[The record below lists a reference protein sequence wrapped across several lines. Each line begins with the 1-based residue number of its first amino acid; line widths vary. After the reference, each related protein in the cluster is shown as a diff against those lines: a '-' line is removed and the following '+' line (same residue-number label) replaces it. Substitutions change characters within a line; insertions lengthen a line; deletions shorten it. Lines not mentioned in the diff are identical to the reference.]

1 MFRLLL
7 IDDSPDDRSLIIRE
21 LRREFPDLQVEEVI
35 EAQHFNCAL
44 NIGNFDI
51 AIIDYCLRWN
61 DGLTVLDE
69 LKSHYPNCPVI
80 MFTNS
85 GNEEIAVEAMKAGL
99 DDYITKSTK
108 HYARLPMVV
117 QASLK
122 RNQDKI
128 THKQTKAALW
138 ESQERFR
145 LLVESVKDYAIFT
158 LDSNGYITSWNSG
171 AASILGYQEAKI
183 IGQHGSCIFT
193 PQDIRNG
200 EDKKELQTAV
210 AEGKAEDERW
220 HVRANGA
227 CFWASGIVTPLRD
240 EAGNLLGFTKIMR
253 DMTERKQAEA
263 ERLSLIE
270 QLAASA
276 SRLEAVVQQM
286 PVGVAISEA
295 PSGKLLLHND
305 EAVRVLHHPLLPSD
319 SVKDYAQYGAFHPDG
334 QPYKPEEYPIAR
346 STNSG
351 EVVKAE
357 DMIYRRGDGTETY
370 LSVNSAPIIDNGR
383 IVAAVSTFYDIYDR
397 QQAEIVLRSNEERLR
412 LALEAAHM
420 TIWDWNSQTNQITWS
435 NNYELLFGF
444 APGSFAGTFEAVLSC
459 IHPEDRKLVA
469 SAVTRSLKQRADY
482 ESEFRIVCPN
492 GSIRWLAAKG
502 QFFYDETGTTEVRM
516 MGVIMDITERKQAA
530 EQIRVSQQETVELK
544 KLNQLK
550 DDFLSTVS
558 HELRT
563 PMTSIKT
570 AVSMLELV
578 LKQAGVLN
586 AEPNRVA
593 QYLQIL
599 RKECDREISLIND
612 LLALS
617 SLEAEDKLLCL
628 SALDLSTWISPIVE
642 SFAERTRSQQQS
654 LEIDIPPDLPKL
666 TTDESNLERILTE
679 LLDNACKY
687 TPASER
693 IVVTAKAEID
703 SLQLQVSNSGVEIP
717 ASERS
722 RIFDKF
728 YRIPNNDPWKH
739 GGTGVGL
746 ALVKKLVKRLE
757 GTIQATA
764 SFGWT
769 SLIVEL
775 PLTPTH

>member
-35 EAQHFNCAL
+35 EAQHFNCVL
-44 NIGNFDI
+44 NTGNFDI
-51 AIIDYCLRWN
+51 AIIDYCLRWT

-69 LKSHYPNCPVI
+69 LKSRYPNCPVI
-80 MFTNS
+80 IFTNS

-99 DDYITKSTK
+99 DDYITKSAK

-128 THKQTKAALW
+128 RHKQTKAALW
-138 ESQERFR
+138 DQERFR

-158 LDSNGYITSWNSG
+158 LDSDGYITSWNSG
-171 AASILGYQEAKI
+171 AANILGYQEAEI

-193 PQDIRNG
+193 PEDRRNG
-200 EDKKELQTAV
+200 EDKKELQTAL
-210 AEGKAEDERW
+210 ASGSGEDERW
-220 HVRANGA
+220 HLRQNGA
-227 CFWASGIVTPLRD
+227 RFWASGIVTPLRD

-516 MGVIMDITERKQAA
+516 MGVIMDITERKQAD

>member
-7 IDDSPDDRSLIIRE
+7 IDDSPDDRALIMRE
-21 LRREFPDLQVEEVI
+21 LRREFPGLQVEEVI
-35 EAQHFNCAL
+35 EAQRFNYVL
-44 NIGNFDI
+44 NTGNFDI
-51 AIIDYCLRWN
+51 AIIDYCLRWT

-69 LKSHYPNCPVI
+69 LKSRYPNCPVI

-99 DDYITKSTK
+99 DDYITKSAR

-122 RNQDKI
+122 RNQDKMR
-128 THKQTKAALW
+128 HKQTKAALW

-158 LDSNGYITSWNSG
+158 LDSNGYITSWNPG
-171 AASILGYQEAKI
+171 AVGILGYQEAEI
-183 IGQHGSCIFT
+183 IGQHGSCLFT
-193 PQDIRNG
+193 PEDRRKG

-210 AEGKAEDERW
+210 AEGRAEDERW
-220 HVRANGA
+220 HLRKNGER
-227 CFWASGIVTPLRD
+227 FWASGIVTPLRD
-240 EAGNLLGFTKIMR
+240 KAGNLVGFSKIMR
-253 DMTERKQAEA
+253 DMTKRKQAEA
-263 ERLSLIE
+263 ERDRSIE

-276 SRLEAVVQQM
+276 SRLEAIVQQM
-286 PVGVAISEA
+286 PDGVAIAEV
-295 PSGKLLLHND
+295 PFGKLQLHNE
-305 EAVRVLHHPLLPSD
+305 EALRILRLPLLPSD
-319 SVKDYAQYGAFHPDG
+319 SVKDYAQYGACHPDG

-346 STNSG
+346 SINSG

-357 DMIYRRGDGTETY
+357 DMSYRRGDGSETY

-383 IVAAVSTFYDIYDR
+383 IVAAVSTFYDIYER
-397 QQAEIVLRSNEERLR
+397 KQAEIALRSSEERLR

-420 TIWDWNSQTNQITWS
+420 TVWDWNSQTNSITWS
-435 NNYELLFGF
+435 DNYEQLFGF
-444 APGSFAGTFEAVLSC
+444 APGTFAGTFEAVLNC

-469 SAVTRSLKQRADY
+469 SAVTRSLKQRVDY
-482 ESEFRIVCPN
+482 ESEFRIVCPDR
-492 GSIRWLAAKG
+492 SIRWLAAKG

-530 EQIRVSQQETVELK
+530 EQVRVSQQETAELK
-544 KLNQLK
+544 RLNSLK

-563 PMTSIKT
+563 PMTSIKMAIST
-570 AVSMLELV
+570 LETV

-586 AEPNRVA
+586 AEPNRIA

-599 RKECDREISLIND
+599 RNECDREISLIND
-612 LLALS
+612 LLDLS
-617 SLEAEDKLLCL
+617 NLEAGDKLLCL

-642 SFAERTRSQQQS
+642 SFTQRTRTQQQS
-654 LEIDIPPDLPKL
+654 LEIDIASDLPTL
-666 TTDESNLERILTE
+666 ITDESNLERILTE
-679 LLDNACKY
+679 LLHNACKY
-687 TPASER
+687 TPASEQ
-693 IVVTAKAEID
+693 ILVTAKADID
-703 SLQLQVSNSGVEIP
+703 SLRLQVSNSGVEIP

-728 YRIPNNDPWKH
+728 YRIPSNDPWKH
-739 GGTGVGL
+739 GGTGLGL
-746 ALVKKLVKRLE
+746 ALVKKLVEHLE

-769 SLIVEL
+769 SFIVEL
-775 PLTPTH
+775 PFTPTH

>member
-35 EAQHFNCAL
+35 EAQHFNCVL
-44 NIGNFDI
+44 NTGNFDI
-51 AIIDYCLRWN
+51 AIIDYCLRWT

-69 LKSHYPNCPVI
+69 LKSRYPNCPVI
-80 MFTNS
+80 IFTNS

-99 DDYITKSTK
+99 DDYITKSAK

-128 THKQTKAALW
+128 RHKQTKAALW

-145 LLVESVKDYAIFT
+145 LLVESVRDYAIFT

-171 AASILGYQEAKI
+171 AENILGYQEAKI

-193 PQDIRNG
+193 PEDIRNG

-253 DMTERKQAEA
+253 DMTERKQAE
-263 ERLSLIE
+263 
-270 QLAASA
+270 
-276 SRLEAVVQQM
+276 
-286 PVGVAISEA
+286 
-295 PSGKLLLHND
+295 
-305 EAVRVLHHPLLPSD
+305 
-319 SVKDYAQYGAFHPDG
+319 
-334 QPYKPEEYPIAR
+334 IA
-346 STNSG
+346 
-351 EVVKAE
+351 
-357 DMIYRRGDGTETY
+357 
-370 LSVNSAPIIDNGR
+370 
-383 IVAAVSTFYDIYDR
+383 
-397 QQAEIVLRSNEERLR
+397 LRSNEERLR

-469 SAVTRSLKQRADY
+469 LAVTRSLKQRVDY
-482 ESEFRIVCPN
+482 ESEFRIVCPDR
-492 GSIRWLAAKG
+492 SIHWLAAKG

-516 MGVIMDITERKQAA
+516 MGVIMDITERKQTA
-530 EQIRVSQQETVELK
+530 EQIRVSQQETAELK
-544 KLNQLK
+544 RLNQLK

-563 PMTSIKT
+563 PMTSIKMAIST
-570 AVSMLELV
+570 LEVV

-599 RKECDREISLIND
+599 RNECDREISLIND
-612 LLALS
+612 LLDLS
-617 SLEAEDKLLCL
+617 SLEAGDKLLCL

-642 SFAERTRSQQQS
+642 SFTQRTRSQQQS
-654 LEIDIPPDLPKL
+654 LEVDIPNDLPTL
-666 TTDESNLERILTE
+666 ITDESNLERILTE
-679 LLDNACKY
+679 LLHNACKY
-687 TPASER
+687 TPASEQ
-693 IVVTAKAEID
+693 ILVTAKADID
-703 SLQLQVSNSGVEIP
+703 SVRLQVSNSGVEIP

-739 GGTGVGL
+739 GGTGLGL
-746 ALVKKLVKRLE
+746 ALVKKLVERLQ

-769 SLIVEL
+769 SFIVEL
-775 PLTPTH
+775 PFTPTH

>member
-7 IDDSPDDRSLIIRE
+7 IDNSPDDRSLIIRE

-35 EAQHFNCAL
+35 EAQHFNCVL
-44 NIGNFDI
+44 NTGNFDI
-51 AIIDYCLRWN
+51 AIIDYCLRWT

-69 LKSHYPNCPVI
+69 LKSRYPNCPVI
-80 MFTNS
+80 IFTNS

-99 DDYITKSTK
+99 DDYITKSAK

-128 THKQTKAALW
+128 RHKQTKAALW

-145 LLVESVKDYAIFT
+145 LLVESVRDYAIFT

-171 AASILGYQEAKI
+171 AENILGYQEAKI

-193 PQDIRNG
+193 PEDIRNG

-253 DMTERKQAEA
+253 DMTERKQAE
-263 ERLSLIE
+263 
-270 QLAASA
+270 
-276 SRLEAVVQQM
+276 
-286 PVGVAISEA
+286 
-295 PSGKLLLHND
+295 
-305 EAVRVLHHPLLPSD
+305 
-319 SVKDYAQYGAFHPDG
+319 
-334 QPYKPEEYPIAR
+334 IA
-346 STNSG
+346 
-351 EVVKAE
+351 
-357 DMIYRRGDGTETY
+357 
-370 LSVNSAPIIDNGR
+370 
-383 IVAAVSTFYDIYDR
+383 
-397 QQAEIVLRSNEERLR
+397 LRSNEERLR

-469 SAVTRSLKQRADY
+469 LAVTRSLKQRVDY
-482 ESEFRIVCPN
+482 ESEFRIVCPDR
-492 GSIRWLAAKG
+492 SIHWLAAKG

-516 MGVIMDITERKQAA
+516 MGVIMDITESKQAA
-530 EQIRVSQQETVELK
+530 EQIRVSQQETAELK
-544 KLNQLK
+544 RLNQLK

-563 PMTSIKT
+563 PMTSIKMAIST
-570 AVSMLELV
+570 LEVV

-599 RKECDREISLIND
+599 RNECDREISLIND
-612 LLALS
+612 LLDLS
-617 SLEAEDKLLCL
+617 SLEAGDKLLCL

-642 SFAERTRSQQQS
+642 SFTQRTRSQQQS
-654 LEIDIPPDLPKL
+654 LEVDIPNDLPTL
-666 TTDESNLERILTE
+666 ITDESNLERILTE
-679 LLDNACKY
+679 LLHNACKY
-687 TPASER
+687 TPASEQ
-693 IVVTAKAEID
+693 ILVTAKADID
-703 SLQLQVSNSGVEIP
+703 SVRLQVSNSGVEIP

-739 GGTGVGL
+739 GGTGLGL
-746 ALVKKLVKRLE
+746 ALVKKLVERLQ

-769 SLIVEL
+769 SFIVEL
-775 PLTPTH
+775 PFTPTH

>member
-21 LRREFPDLQVEEVI
+21 LGREFPDLQVEEVI
-35 EAQHFNCAL
+35 EAQHFNCVL
-44 NIGNFDI
+44 NTGNFDI
-51 AIIDYCLRWN
+51 AIIDYCLRWT

-69 LKSHYPNCPVI
+69 LKSRYPNCPVI

-99 DDYITKSTK
+99 DDYITKSAT

-128 THKQTKAALW
+128 RHKQTKAALW

-171 AASILGYQEAKI
+171 AENILGYQEAKI

-193 PQDIRNG
+193 PEDIRNG

-253 DMTERKQAEA
+253 DMTERKQAE
-263 ERLSLIE
+263 
-270 QLAASA
+270 
-276 SRLEAVVQQM
+276 
-286 PVGVAISEA
+286 
-295 PSGKLLLHND
+295 
-305 EAVRVLHHPLLPSD
+305 
-319 SVKDYAQYGAFHPDG
+319 
-334 QPYKPEEYPIAR
+334 IA
-346 STNSG
+346 
-351 EVVKAE
+351 
-357 DMIYRRGDGTETY
+357 
-370 LSVNSAPIIDNGR
+370 
-383 IVAAVSTFYDIYDR
+383 
-397 QQAEIVLRSNEERLR
+397 LRSNEERLR

-469 SAVTRSLKQRADY
+469 LAVTRSLKQRVDY
-482 ESEFRIVCPN
+482 ESEFRIVCPDR
-492 GSIRWLAAKG
+492 SIHWLAAKG

-516 MGVIMDITERKQAA
+516 MGVIMDITESKQAA
-530 EQIRVSQQETVELK
+530 EQIRVSQQETAELK
-544 KLNQLK
+544 RLNQLK

-563 PMTSIKT
+563 PMTSIKMAIST
-570 AVSMLELV
+570 LEVV

-599 RKECDREISLIND
+599 RNECDREISLIND
-612 LLALS
+612 LLDLS
-617 SLEAEDKLLCL
+617 SLEAGDKLLCL

-642 SFAERTRSQQQS
+642 SFTQRTRSQQQS
-654 LEIDIPPDLPKL
+654 LEVDIPNDLPTL
-666 TTDESNLERILTE
+666 ITDESNLERILTE
-679 LLDNACKY
+679 LLHNACKY
-687 TPASER
+687 TPASEQ
-693 IVVTAKAEID
+693 ILVTAKADID
-703 SLQLQVSNSGVEIP
+703 SVRLQVSNSGVEIP

-739 GGTGVGL
+739 GGTGLGL
-746 ALVKKLVKRLE
+746 ALVKKLVERLQ

-769 SLIVEL
+769 SFIVEL
-775 PLTPTH
+775 PFTPTH

>member
-7 IDDSPDDRSLIIRE
+7 IDNSPDDRSLIIRE

-35 EAQHFNCAL
+35 EAQHFNCVL
-44 NIGNFDI
+44 NTGNFDI
-51 AIIDYCLRWN
+51 AIIDYCLRWT

-69 LKSHYPNCPVI
+69 LKSRYPNCPVI
-80 MFTNS
+80 IFTNS

-99 DDYITKSTK
+99 DDYITKSAK

-128 THKQTKAALW
+128 RHKQTKAALW

-145 LLVESVKDYAIFT
+145 LLVESVRDYAIFT

-171 AASILGYQEAKI
+171 AENILGYQEAKI

-193 PQDIRNG
+193 PEDIRNG

-253 DMTERKQAEA
+253 DMTER
-263 ERLSLIE
+263 
-270 QLAASA
+270 
-276 SRLEAVVQQM
+276 
-286 PVGVAISEA
+286 
-295 PSGKLLLHND
+295 
-305 EAVRVLHHPLLPSD
+305 
-319 SVKDYAQYGAFHPDG
+319 
-334 QPYKPEEYPIAR
+334 
-346 STNSG
+346 
-351 EVVKAE
+351 
-357 DMIYRRGDGTETY
+357 
-370 LSVNSAPIIDNGR
+370 
-383 IVAAVSTFYDIYDR
+383 
-397 QQAEIVLRSNEERLR
+397 QQAEITLRSSEERLR
-412 LALEAAHM
+412 LALKAAHM

-469 SAVTRSLKQRADY
+469 LAVTRSLKQRVDY
-482 ESEFRIVCPN
+482 ESEFRIVCPDR
-492 GSIRWLAAKG
+492 SIHWLAAKG

-516 MGVIMDITERKQAA
+516 MGVIMDITESKQAA
-530 EQIRVSQQETVELK
+530 EQIRVSQQETAELK
-544 KLNQLK
+544 RLNQLK

-563 PMTSIKT
+563 PMTSIKMAIST
-570 AVSMLELV
+570 LEVV

-599 RKECDREISLIND
+599 RNECDREISLIND
-612 LLALS
+612 LLDLS
-617 SLEAEDKLLCL
+617 SLEAGDKLLCL

-642 SFAERTRSQQQS
+642 SFTQRTRSQQQS
-654 LEIDIPPDLPKL
+654 LEVDIPNDLPTL
-666 TTDESNLERILTE
+666 ITDESNLERILTE
-679 LLDNACKY
+679 LLHNACKY
-687 TPASER
+687 TPASEQ
-693 IVVTAKAEID
+693 ILVTAKADID
-703 SLQLQVSNSGVEIP
+703 SVRLQVSNSGVEIP

-739 GGTGVGL
+739 GGTGLGL
-746 ALVKKLVKRLE
+746 ALVKKLVERLQ

-769 SLIVEL
+769 SFIVEL
-775 PLTPTH
+775 PFTPTN

>member
-35 EAQHFNCAL
+35 EAQDFNCAL

-61 DGLTVLDE
+61 DGLTVVGE
-69 LKSHYPNCPVI
+69 LKSRYPNCPVI

-99 DDYITKSTK
+99 DDYITKSAK

-128 THKQTKAALW
+128 RHKQTKAALW

-158 LDSNGYITSWNSG
+158 LDSNGYITSWNCG

-193 PQDIRNG
+193 PEDIKKG

-210 AEGKAEDERW
+210 AEGRAEDERW
-220 HVRANGA
+220 YVRANGA
-227 CFWASGIVTPLRD
+227 RFWASGIVTPLRD
-240 EAGNLLGFTKIMR
+240 EAGNLLGFSKIMR
-253 DMTERKQAEA
+253 DMTER
-263 ERLSLIE
+263 
-270 QLAASA
+270 
-276 SRLEAVVQQM
+276 
-286 PVGVAISEA
+286 
-295 PSGKLLLHND
+295 
-305 EAVRVLHHPLLPSD
+305 
-319 SVKDYAQYGAFHPDG
+319 
-334 QPYKPEEYPIAR
+334 
-346 STNSG
+346 
-351 EVVKAE
+351 
-357 DMIYRRGDGTETY
+357 
-370 LSVNSAPIIDNGR
+370 
-383 IVAAVSTFYDIYDR
+383 
-397 QQAEIVLRSNEERLR
+397 QQAEITLRSSEERLR

-469 SAVTRSLKQRADY
+469 LAVTRSLKQRVDY
-482 ESEFRIVCPN
+482 ESEFRIVCPDR
-492 GSIRWLAAKG
+492 SIRWLAAKG
-502 QFFYDETGTTEVRM
+502 NFFYDETGKTEVRM
-516 MGVIMDITERKQAA
+516 MGVIMDITERKQAT
-530 EQIRVSQQETVELK
+530 EQIKVSQQETAELK
-544 KLNQLK
+544 RLNQLK

-563 PMTSIKT
+563 PMTSIKI
-570 AVSMLELV
+570 AVSILEVV
-578 LKQAGVLN
+578 LKQAGVVN

-593 QYLQIL
+593 QYLQVL
-599 RKECDREISLIND
+599 RNECDREISLIND
-612 LLALS
+612 LLDLS
-617 SLEAEDKLLCL
+617 SLEAGDKLLCL
-628 SALDLSTWISPIVE
+628 SALDISTWIPPIVE
-642 SFAERTRSQQQS
+642 SFAQRTRSQQQS
-654 LEIDIPPDLPKL
+654 LEIDIPTDLPTL
-666 TTDESNLERILTE
+666 ITDQSNLERILTE
-679 LLDNACKY
+679 LLHNACKY
-687 TPASER
+687 TPTSER
-693 IVVTAKAEID
+693 ILVTAKADID
-703 SLQLQVSNSGVEIP
+703 SVRLQVSNSGVEIP

-739 GGTGVGL
+739 GGTGLGL
-746 ALVKKLVKRLE
+746 ALVKKLVERLE
-757 GTIQATA
+757 GTIQATV

-769 SLIVEL
+769 SFIVEL

>member
-7 IDDSPDDRSLIIRE
+7 IDDSPDDRSLIICE
-21 LRREFPDLQVEEVI
+21 LRREFPEFQVEEVI
-35 EAQHFNCAL
+35 EAQHFNCVL
-44 NIGNFDI
+44 NTGNFDI

-69 LKSHYPNCPVI
+69 LKSRYPNCPVI
-80 MFTNS
+80 MFTGS

-99 DDYITKSTK
+99 DDYITKSAR
-108 HYARLPMVV
+108 HYPRLPMVV

-128 THKQTKAALW
+128 RHKQTKAALW
-138 ESQERFR
+138 DQERFR
-145 LLVESVKDYAIFT
+145 LLVESMKDYAIFT

-171 AASILGYQEAKI
+171 AENILGYQEAEI

-193 PQDIRNG
+193 PEDRRNG
-200 EDKKELQTAV
+200 EDKKELQTAL
-210 AEGKAEDERW
+210 AEGSGEDERW
-220 HVRANGA
+220 HLRKNGVR
-227 CFWASGIVTPLRD
+227 FWASGMVTPLRD

-286 PVGVAISEA
+286 PVGVAMSEA

-305 EAVRVLHHPLLPSD
+305 EAVRILHQPLLPSD
-319 SVKDYAQYGAFHPDG
+319 SIKDYFQYGAFHPDG

-346 STNSG
+346 STISG

-370 LSVNSAPIIDNGR
+370 LSVNSAPLIDNGR

-397 QQAEIVLRSNEERLR
+397 QQAEIALRSNEERLR

-420 TIWDWNSQTNQITWS
+420 TIWDWNSQTNSITWS

-544 KLNQLK
+544 KLNSLK

-578 LKQAGVLN
+578 LKQAGVIN

-599 RKECDREISLIND
+599 RKECDREIGLIND

-628 SALDLSTWISPIVE
+628 SPLDLSTWISPIVE

-654 LEIDIPPDLPKL
+654 LEIDIPTDLPKL

-687 TPASER
+687 TPGSER

-739 GGTGVGL
+739 GGTGIGL
-746 ALVKKLVKRLE
+746 ALVKKLVERLE

>member
-1 MFRLLL
+1 
-7 IDDSPDDRSLIIRE
+7 
-21 LRREFPDLQVEEVI
+21 
-35 EAQHFNCAL
+35 
-44 NIGNFDI
+44 
-51 AIIDYCLRWN
+51 
-61 DGLTVLDE
+61 
-69 LKSHYPNCPVI
+69 
-80 MFTNS
+80 
-85 GNEEIAVEAMKAGL
+85 MKAGL
-99 DDYITKSTK
+99 DDYITKSAK

-128 THKQTKAALW
+128 RHKQTKAALW

-145 LLVESVKDYAIFT
+145 LLVESVRDYAIFT

-171 AASILGYQEAKI
+171 AENILGYQEAKI

-193 PQDIRNG
+193 PEDIRNG

-253 DMTERKQAEA
+253 DMTER
-263 ERLSLIE
+263 
-270 QLAASA
+270 
-276 SRLEAVVQQM
+276 
-286 PVGVAISEA
+286 
-295 PSGKLLLHND
+295 
-305 EAVRVLHHPLLPSD
+305 
-319 SVKDYAQYGAFHPDG
+319 
-334 QPYKPEEYPIAR
+334 
-346 STNSG
+346 
-351 EVVKAE
+351 
-357 DMIYRRGDGTETY
+357 
-370 LSVNSAPIIDNGR
+370 
-383 IVAAVSTFYDIYDR
+383 
-397 QQAEIVLRSNEERLR
+397 QQAEITLRSSEERLR

-469 SAVTRSLKQRADY
+469 LAVTRSLKQRVDY
-482 ESEFRIVCPN
+482 ESEFRIVCPDR
-492 GSIRWLAAKG
+492 SIHWLAAKG

-516 MGVIMDITERKQAA
+516 MGVIMDITESKQAA
-530 EQIRVSQQETVELK
+530 EQIRVSQQETAELK
-544 KLNQLK
+544 RLNQLK

-563 PMTSIKT
+563 PMTSIKMAIST
-570 AVSMLELV
+570 LEVV

-599 RKECDREISLIND
+599 RNECDREISLIND
-612 LLALS
+612 LLDLS
-617 SLEAEDKLLCL
+617 SLEAGDKLLCL

-642 SFAERTRSQQQS
+642 SFTQRTRSQQQS
-654 LEIDIPPDLPKL
+654 LEVDIPNDLPTL
-666 TTDESNLERILTE
+666 ITDESNLERILTE
-679 LLDNACKY
+679 LLHNACKY
-687 TPASER
+687 TPASEQ
-693 IVVTAKAEID
+693 ILVTAKADID
-703 SLQLQVSNSGVEIP
+703 SVRLQVSNSGVEIP

-739 GGTGVGL
+739 GGTGLGL
-746 ALVKKLVKRLE
+746 ALVKKLVERLQ

-769 SLIVEL
+769 SFIVEL
-775 PLTPTH
+775 PFTPTN

>member
-7 IDDSPDDRSLIIRE
+7 IDDSPNDRSLIIRE
-21 LRREFPDLQVEEVI
+21 LRREFPDLQVEEII
-35 EAQHFNCAL
+35 EAQRFNCVL
-44 NIGNFDI
+44 NTGNFDI
-51 AIIDYCLRWN
+51 AIIDYCLRWT
-61 DGLTVLDE
+61 DGLTVIDE
-69 LKSHYPNCPVI
+69 LKSRYPSCPVI
-80 MFTNS
+80 MFTGS

-99 DDYITKSTK
+99 DDYITKSAK

-128 THKQTKAALW
+128 RHKQTKAALW

-171 AASILGYQEAKI
+171 AEDILGYQEAKI

-193 PQDIRNG
+193 PEDIRNG
-200 EDKKELQTAV
+200 EDKEELQTAV
-210 AEGKAEDERW
+210 AEGRAEDERW

-253 DMTERKQAEA
+253 DMTERKQAE
-263 ERLSLIE
+263 
-270 QLAASA
+270 
-276 SRLEAVVQQM
+276 
-286 PVGVAISEA
+286 
-295 PSGKLLLHND
+295 
-305 EAVRVLHHPLLPSD
+305 
-319 SVKDYAQYGAFHPDG
+319 
-334 QPYKPEEYPIAR
+334 IA
-346 STNSG
+346 
-351 EVVKAE
+351 
-357 DMIYRRGDGTETY
+357 
-370 LSVNSAPIIDNGR
+370 
-383 IVAAVSTFYDIYDR
+383 
-397 QQAEIVLRSNEERLR
+397 LRSSEERLR

-420 TIWDWNSQTNQITWS
+420 TIWDWNSQTYQITWS

-469 SAVTRSLKQRADY
+469 SAVTRSLKQRVDY
-482 ESEFRIVCPN
+482 ESEFRIVCPDR
-492 GSIRWLAAKG
+492 SIRWLAAKG
-502 QFFYDETGTTEVRM
+502 QFFYHETGTTEVRM

-544 KLNQLK
+544 RLNQLK

-563 PMTSIKT
+563 PMTSIKM
-570 AVSMLELV
+570 AVSMLEVV

-593 QYLQIL
+593 QYLQVL

-612 LLALS
+612 LLDLS
-617 SLEAEDKLLCL
+617 SLEAGDKLLCL
-628 SALDLSTWISPIVE
+628 SALDLSTWVSPIVE
-642 SFAERTRSQQQS
+642 SFAQRTRSQQQN
-654 LEIDIPPDLPKL
+654 LEVDIPNDLPTL
-666 TTDESNLERILTE
+666 ITDESNLERILTE
-679 LLDNACKY
+679 LLRNACKY

-693 IVVTAKAEID
+693 ILVTAKADID
-703 SLQLQVSNSGVEIP
+703 SVRLQVSNSGVEIP

-739 GGTGVGL
+739 GGTGQGL
-746 ALVKKLVKRLE
+746 ALVKKLVERLE

-769 SLIVEL
+769 SFIVEL
-775 PLTPTH
+775 PFTPTH